1 MDVLFRALQQGR
13 RLLLINWLRTGAASG
28 IDKNIKD
35 SCLRIPVGQREGRMT
50 DVMLNGAQ
58 EKLRDMTREYLTQEV
73 LPHTAAIDRDDIIPE
88 PLIRKLL
95 GEPLRLTALSVPRE
109 YDGMG
114 LGTMDVCIV
123 AEQVGYACPALIPL
137 VEIAQLFAHGLLYG
151 GTDQQKKNYLTR
163 LANGMVGCYALTDE
177 GPGSDPAGMKST
189 AGKTKDGWLLN
200 GRKRLV
206 TFADISE
213 FSIFF
218 AKSSPEKGGR
228 GISGFIVEGKPK
240 GLVFES
246 HAATMGLRG
255 HRAFNVVL
263 DNLFVPDQGLL
274 GKQDEGLRLALEILN
289 TTRISLAAGFTGLAA
304 AAFDAAVAFAKQR
317 IVGGNP
323 IIANQAIAFPL
334 SELSARIDAARL
346 LTYRAALMH
355 DRGMQHKRE
364 TSTAKFYAAET
375 LISAV
380 ELASRVLGA
389 YGASPEYPVE
399 RYVRDAFSWIAAQ
412 GTIEVQ
418 KLVVSREL

>member
-1 MDVLFRALQQGR
+1 
-13 RLLLINWLRTGAASG
+13 
-28 IDKNIKD
+28 
-35 SCLRIPVGQREGRMT
+35 MT
-50 DVMLNGAQ
+50 DVLLSDAQ
-58 EKLRDMTREYLTQEV
+58 TKLRDVTRDYLQQEV
-73 LPHTAAIDRDDIIPE
+73 IPRAAAIDRDDVIPE

-95 GEPLRLTALSVPRE
+95 GDPLRLTALSVPRE
-109 YDGMG
+109 YGG
-114 LGTMDVCIV
+114 LGLSTMDVCIV

-137 VEIAQLFAHGLLYG
+137 VEIAQLFAHGLLFG

-177 GPGSDPAGMKST
+177 GPGSDPAGMKS
-189 AGKTKDGWLLN
+189 AAVSTKDGWLLR

-213 FSIFF
+213 FYIFF
-218 AKSSPEKGGR
+218 AKTSPEKGGR
-228 GISGFIVEGKPK
+228 GISGFIVEGKPR

-246 HAATMGLRG
+246 HAETMGLRG
-255 HRAFNVVL
+255 HRAFNVLL
-263 DNLFVPDQGLL
+263 DDLFVPDHNLL
-274 GKQDEGLRLALEILN
+274 GKKDEGLRLALEILN

-304 AAFDAAVAFAKQR
+304 AAFDAAVSFAKGR
-317 IVGGNP
+317 MVAGRP
-323 IIANQAIAFPL
+323 IIENQAIAFPL
-334 SELSARIDAARL
+334 SELAARIDAARL
-346 LTYRAALMH
+346 LTYRVSLMH
-355 DRGMQHKRE
+355 DRGMPHKRE
-364 TSTAKFYAAET
+364 TSMAKFYAAET
-375 LISAV
+375 LIGAV